1 MRDHSGMPIEAGWGQ
16 GPQYKGD
23 IITDWQ
29 HNMGESSARRET
41 PEQINEVIDTM
52 RSQLT
57 ATATRPTVAT
67 LRRIVDGIRDCE
79 PLAETASTLGLEDL
93 VVLDLAAKLGVW
105 TGRVH
110 RIVNVPVV
118 TAANSKDMFGT
129 RERSHGVV
137 IPLGYE
143 YGNGHQRKVSKAL
156 AALIV
161 SYPKDDEL
169 ARFIARQYRAQTNAV
184 SYEVF
189 NHVWYAATKD
199 RLHGINEAS
208 SGSIPFL
215 RSAVAAYD
223 VFNLALE
230 QAREGFLTLMHA
242 DVTHVEELELACT
255 KADWTDER
263 EFAKLREAI
272 AVARKTPTG
281 DRILIR
287 ELDSFRAHARRRSP
301 SFPPLRIGD
310 ITKAQARRIAIGAG
324 IKVES
329 TDASNLAEVRA
340 RLFDMGFGADIE
352 MLSVKAVEAQHYG
365 ILPAFWDAMEARAD
379 GDEEWDLDLAVRLDD
394 AMLEGGD

>member
-16 GPQYKGD
+16 GPQHKGD
-23 IITDWQ
+23 IITDRQ
-29 HNMGESSARRET
+29 HTSGESSGHGET
-41 PEQINEVIDTM
+41 PEQINGAIDSM

-67 LRRIVDGIRDCE
+67 LRQIVDGIRNCE
-79 PLAETASTLGLEDL
+79 PLAETAGTLGLDDL
-93 VVLDLAAKLGVW
+93 AVLDLAAKLGVW

-118 TAANSKDMFGT
+118 TASNSKDMFGT

-143 YGNGHQRKVSKAL
+143 YGNGHRRNVSKAL

-161 SYPKDDEL
+161 SDPKDDEL
-169 ARFIARQYRAQTNAV
+169 ARFIARQYRPQTDAV
-184 SYEVF
+184 SYGVF
-189 NHVWYAATKD
+189 NYVWLAATMG
-199 RLHGINEAS
+199 RLHGINEVS
-208 SGSIPFL
+208 SGSTPFL

-223 VFNLALE
+223 IFTLALE

-242 DVTHVEELELACT
+242 DVTHLEELELACT

-272 AVARKTPTG
+272 AVARNTPTG

-287 ELDSFRAHARRRSP
+287 ELDSFRAHARRHSP

-324 IKVES
+324 IKVEH
-329 TDASNLAEVRA
+329 TDASNLAEVRS

-352 MLSVKAVEAQHYG
+352 MLSLRAVEAQRFG

-379 GDEEWDLDLAVRLDD
+379 GDEEWDLDLAAHFDD
-394 AMLEGGD
+394 AIFGGGD